1 MTISLRS
8 NLPVVPESPGSPPI
22 VTVSEFK
29 LRCLALLKRLGPEG
43 VVLTRRGEPVA
54 QVIPYPSSPAAL
66 IGCMRGKLTI
76 RGDILSTGISWES
89 DDQS

>member
-1 MTISLRS
+1 MIHD
-8 NLPVVPESPGSPPI
+8 SPAAPPT

-29 LRCLALLKRLGPEG
+29 LRCLELLKRLGPEG

-54 QVIPYPSSPAAL
+54 QVIPYPSSPASL

-76 RGDILSTGISWES
+76 RGDVLSTGIAWES

>member
-1 MTISLRS
+1 MTNDS
-8 NLPVVPESPGSPPI
+8 PAVPPT

-29 LRCLALLKRLGPEG
+29 LRCLALLKPLGPEG
-43 VVLTRRGEPVA
+43 VVLTRRGKPVA
-54 QVIPYPSSPAAL
+54 RVIPYPSSPASL

-76 RGDILSTGISWES
+76 RGDILSTGIPWKS